1 MDAAMLRVP
10 LSARLGKSLALVLLT
25 VASIVGGCAGQA
37 ATPQA
42 TTSSGGAAAPGPA
55 SSMAPAQEASLWIDA
70 HAHLNPVTS
79 VDGLGGVDL
88 LVSRM
93 DEAGIGKVVLWNL
106 RGGFSTSADVAEAY
120 RRYPD
125 RIIPFRGDD
134 GLDVDDPGSLDLI
147 AADLDTG
154 IFRGLGEIVTR
165 HGSTGARIP
174 VDHPVML
181 GLFALAAEHGLPVF
195 VHLDTTNLE
204 EDELPDG
211 QEWLAGFEHALD
223 ECSSTNIVWT
233 HCGIAPS
240 PAVVRGMLDR
250 HSNLYCDLSSRNPVW
265 ATMREV
271 SPELFSID
279 RPEWITLL
287 DDYPERFLFGTDA
300 YGDIT
305 YVGYPDIVAW
315 FKQRIAPQLSKEAVE
330 AISHGNAERL
340 IPAVR

>member
-1 MDAAMLRVP
+1 MFRV
-10 LSARLGKSLALVLLT
+10 SLAPRLAIVLLA
-25 VASIVGGCAGQA
+25 VASIAGGCAGQP
-37 ATPQA
+37 ATQVAVTNSGPA
-42 TTSSGGAAAPGPA
+42 TAPGPISTTVPKAA
-55 SSMAPAQEASLWIDA
+55 SVLWIDA
-70 HAHLNPVTS
+70 HAHLNPDTS
-79 VDGLGGVDL
+79 LDGLRGVDL

-93 DEAGIGKVVLWNL
+93 DAARIDKVVLWNL

-120 RRYPD
+120 RKYPD

-134 GLDVDDPGSLDLI
+134 GLDVNDPASLDSI

-154 IFRGLGEIVTR
+154 IFRGLGETVTR
-165 HGSTGARIP
+165 HGSSGARIP

-181 GLFALAAEHGLPVF
+181 GLFALAAEHGVPVF
-195 VHLDTTNLE
+195 VHMDTTNLD
-204 EDELPDG
+204 EDEPADG
-211 QEWLAGFEHALD
+211 EEWLAGFERALE
-223 ECSSTNIVWT
+223 ECSLTTFVWT

-250 HSNLYCDLSSRNPVW
+250 HSNLYCDLSSRNPAW

-279 RPEWITLL
+279 KPEWVALL
-287 DDYPERFLFGTDA
+287 NAYPDRFLFGTDA

-315 FKQRIAPQLSKEAVE
+315 FKEQIVPQLSEEAVE
-330 AISHGNAERL
+330 FISHGNAERL
-340 IPAVR
+340 IPAGVASP